1 MRRQI
6 MNSRKVLR
14 SILGGFVIV
23 SLLVVSGCGLKTE
36 NDQLK
41 KVSADLKAQVG
52 SLTTEADSLKKQIQD
67 LKSDNESLKKE
78 NKALKARAVPTK
90 KAAPGKKI
98 KKI

>member
-1 MRRQI
+1 
-6 MNSRKVLR
+6 MNSKKVLR

-23 SLLVVSGCGLKTE
+23 SLLAVSGCGLKAE

-41 KVSADLKAQVG
+41 KASADLKAQVG
-52 SLTTEADSLKKQIQD
+52 SLTTEADSLKKQVQD

-78 NKALKARAVPTK
+78 NEALKARAVPPK